1 MWPSGATLNL
11 VTTECV
17 KGRIQ
22 EGDKVGGDKNISDVP
37 WAHFLFPIKML
48 MKSLWG
54 REGGGE
60 KKKRNFQYKPPPK
73 AARIPEC
80 STETL

>member
-22 EGDKVGGDKNISDVP
+22 EGDKAGGDKNISDVP

-48 MKSLWG
+48 MK
-54 REGGGE
+54 
-60 KKKRNFQYKPPPK
+60 
-73 AARIPEC
+73 
-80 STETL
+80 